1 MTDDLTKLRAELRQL
16 VLSAS
21 WQDKEW
27 GFSMPVDE
35 VAAILDALDAAE
47 MERDEA
53 QEIRAHDIAR
63 LTTIIAFLRK
73 RRGNLVI
80 ERDEARAA
88 EKLLHDRLRCL
99 EDAVDQCLDDMGKHG
114 HSVCGAAKAQLRHAL
129 GPDYLTDDERHISYV
144 EAVRILIE
152 CDELHGKRSSLRDE
166 LAQIEDRTP
175 PKRRKLGHDINGK
188 SLKIIEPHCGQC
200 VIDPRDGETWCVCG
214 KQPGEAR
221 P

>member
-1 MTDDLTKLRAELRQL
+1 MTDIVKKLRNHYDYNPLIDALCG
-16 VLSAS
+16 VNSV
-21 WQDKEW
+21 
-27 GFSMPVDE
+27 G
-35 VAAILDALDAAE
+35 DALDAADE
-47 MERDEA
+47 IERLRRERDEA
-53 QEIRAHDIAR
+53 RR
-63 LTTIIAFLRK
+63 IIAECINQGTDGNASADCSMEFLSHAPTECAAIK
-73 RRGNLVI
+73 RQRDEARQLKIHAEETLTGVKEHLAELKA

-88 EKLLHDRLRCL
+88 EKSLHDRLRCL

-175 PKRRKLGHDINGK
+175 
-188 SLKIIEPHCGQC
+188 
-200 VIDPRDGETWCVCG
+200 
-214 KQPGEAR
+214 
-221 P
+221 